1 MTAVISQSVLKESV
15 FSYLDAAL
23 FLGEC
28 DILGLNYILCTL
40 VQAGTGKLRA
50 FKKY

>member
-1 MTAVISQSVLKESV
+1 MTACDFTICAKESV

-23 FLGEC
+23 FLGKC
-28 DILGLNYILCTL
+28 DILSLNHILCTL